1 MFYHHCSATK
11 SKVYFLSKSWAA
23 TTVRSFLNFSLYLWN
38 DRCDSIYNVDEE
50 VAKRIQ
56 KKRAV
61 ERVRELYENMEDLIQ
76 KPNLLS
82 SIVYNFILLRN
93 TLHLSSYI

>member
-1 MFYHHCSATK
+1 MACST
-11 SKVYFLSKSWAA
+11 
-23 TTVRSFLNFSLYLWN
+23 TTVHPQKVRYIFRRSFLNFSLYLWN
-38 DRCDSIYNVDEE
+38 DRCDSIYNVDEV

-61 ERVRELYENMEDLIQ
+61 ERVRELYEKMEDLIQ

-82 SIVYNFILLRN
+82 SIAYNFILLRN